1 MLWSN
6 LDSVTAELRK
16 QKQKLK
22 HNSEKI
28 RLMSAQTDPL
38 IDVNVRTEWMWVAAV
53 SQTRQCLQG
62 PDEKIKRKTRQR
74 TKWRHPLIK

>member
-1 MLWSN
+1 
-6 LDSVTAELRK
+6 
-16 QKQKLK
+16 
-22 HNSEKI
+22 
-28 RLMSAQTDPL
+28 MSAQTDPL